1 MWSIKLI
8 NFLFLCRNLTTMYKK
23 YKGEI
28 SPPPP
33 RLLRYQHINTKQILT
48 ESKTK
53 KQKTKPNQEKCELLQ
68 KCLKGVAFIR
78 ITPMAKNIKISTY
91 KRDFVVILYFSQSTG
106 EQFVS
111 SYFIYNENNAL
122 VHSIDFERS
131 IQNEKRGNVYI
142 DRCCRKWWRTF
153 MIY

>member
-8 NFLFLCRNLTTMYKK
+8 NFLFLCRNLTTVYKK

-33 RLLRYQHINTKQILT
+33 LPFKTSTLQHKTNSNGKQNK
-48 ESKTK
+48 KTK
-53 KQKTKPNQEKCELLQ
+53 NKTKPGK
-68 KCLKGVAFIR
+68 IR
-78 ITPMAKNIKISTY
+78 NVSEMSQGSSFYTYITPMAKNIKISTY

-131 IQNEKRGNVYI
+131 IQNEKELGNVYI
-142 DRCCRKWWRTF
+142 DRCCRK
-153 MIY
+153 

>member
-1 MWSIKLI
+1 M
-8 NFLFLCRNLTTMYKK
+8 
-23 YKGEI
+23 
-28 SPPPP
+28 
-33 RLLRYQHINTKQILT
+33 
-48 ESKTK
+48 
-53 KQKTKPNQEKCELLQ
+53 LQ

-122 VHSIDFERS
+122 VHSIDLKGLCKMRKRKCIYRS
-131 IQNEKRGNVYI
+131 VLQEIMEHVHDLLRLHVYKRLQCN
-142 DRCCRKWWRTF
+142 
-153 MIY
+153 

>member
-8 NFLFLCRNLTTMYKK
+8 NFLFLCRNLTTVYKK

-33 RLLRYQHINTKQILT
+33 LPFKTSTLQHKTNSNGKQNK
-48 ESKTK
+48 KTK
-53 KQKTKPNQEKCELLQ
+53 NKTKPGKIRN
-68 KCLKGVAFIR
+68 VAEMSQGSSFYTY

-131 IQNEKRGNVYI
+131 IQNEKELGNVYI
-142 DRCCRKWWRTF
+142 DRCCRK
-153 MIY
+153 

>member
-28 SPPPP
+28 SPLPPLP
-33 RLLRYQHINTKQILT
+33 FKTSTLQHKTNSNGNQNK
-48 ESKTK
+48 KTK
-53 KQKTKPNQEKCELLQ
+53 NKTKPGKMRIVAEMSQGSSFYTYNSHGQEQ
-68 KCLKGVAFIR
+68 LKYQR
-78 ITPMAKNIKISTY
+78 IN
-91 KRDFVVILYFSQSTG
+91 VILSWFYISQSTG

-131 IQNEKRGNVYI
+131 IQNEKEEMYI
-142 DRCCRKWWRTF
+142 
-153 MIY
+153 

>member
-8 NFLFLCRNLTTMYKK
+8 NFLFLCRNLTTVYKK

-33 RLLRYQHINTKQILT
+33 LPFKTSTLQHTKQILT

-53 KQKTKPNQEKCELLQ
+53 KQKTKPNPEKSELLQ

-78 ITPMAKNIKISTY
+78 ITPMAKKLKYQRIN
-91 KRDFVVILYFSQSTG
+91 VILSWFYISQSTG

-131 IQNEKRGNVYI
+131 IQNEKELGNVYI
-142 DRCCRKWWRTF
+142 DRCCR
-153 MIY
+153 I